1 MIFGF
6 LFVWLLTVLA
16 LWVVTRMLPG
26 VRAKSTGALWLAALV
41 LALVN
46 IFVRPL
52 LWVLTLPLTVLTFG
66 LFALVIN
73 ALMIQFTAWLV
84 SDFEVD
90 GFGSALLAA
99 LIMVVFAVLIF
110 IATEW
115 LSGGTIHWTYF
126 SEYTRSTYP

>member
-6 LFVWLLTVLA
+6 LFIWLLTILA
-16 LWVVTRMLPG
+16 LWVVTRVLPG
-26 VRAKSTGALWLAALV
+26 VRAKSTRALWLAALV

-99 LIMVVFAVLIF
+99 LIMVVLAVLVF
-110 IATEW
+110 VATEW
-115 LSGGTIHWTYF
+115 LSGGTIQWTYF
-126 SEYTRSTYP
+126 SEFTRSTYP